1 MTVNWG
7 VVDTGF
13 LLKTTDEFIQEIQ
26 DTLVTKHGAINFNE
40 NSNFNHLL
48 TTLGNKC
55 GELAEVV
62 QGVYN
67 APIGDL
73 SSNTTLDNAFAMVN
87 VSRLEPLK
95 STNTVTLGTTGASPV
110 TIPANSIVKQ
120 SSNNTLWET
129 VQEVEIP
136 ANSTV
141 NVGVTS
147 QEYGAFSSPA
157 GSIDTT
163 VTTIA
168 GWDSVTNAS
177 DGELGRGEEEAPDYR
192 LRKETA
198 VVTSKGGLLN
208 AVISRILAEV
218 AGVTYCTGL
227 ENNTDTTDGNG
238 LLPHSI
244 KITVVGGSDTDIANM
259 ILRTKGNGINTN
271 GTESVTGTD
280 EIGNTETVKFSR
292 ATVVDVYI
300 TVNLTTNANY
310 DSASDDVI
318 KDLIFAYGETLQA
331 SDDVLRWAIATQINP
346 EILGIENVDVRLGT
360 SPTPTGTT
368 NISIAQDER
377 ARILL
382 SNILVNS

>member
-26 DTLVTKHGAINFNE
+26 EAFITKHGAINFNE
-40 NSNFNHLL
+40 NSNLNHMI
-48 TTLGNKC
+48 TIFGNKC
-55 GELAEVV
+55 GELAEVL

-73 SSNTTLDNAFAMVN
+73 SSNTTLDNAFALVN

-95 STNTVTLGTTGASPV
+95 STATVTLETTGASPV
-110 TIPANSIVKQ
+110 TIPAGSIVKQ

-129 VQEVEIP
+129 VEEVEIP
-136 ANSTV
+136 ANSTID
-141 NVGVTS
+141 VGVTS
-147 QEYGAFSSPA
+147 QEYGAFSSPIA
-157 GSIDTT
+157 SIDTI

-168 GWDSVTNAS
+168 GWNSVTNAAE
-177 DGELGRGEEEAPDYR
+177 GQLGRGEEEDPDYR

-198 VVTSKGGLLN
+198 VVISKGGLLN
-208 AVISRILAEV
+208 AVISRILSEV

-292 ATVVDVYI
+292 ATVIEVYI

-318 KDLIFAYGETLQA
+318 KDLIFAYGETLEA
-331 SDDVLRWAIATQINP
+331 SEDVLRWAIATQINP

-360 SPTPTGTT
+360 SPSPTGTS

-382 SNILVNS
+382 SNIVVNS

>member
-26 DTLVTKHGAINFNE
+26 DALVAKHGAINFNE
-40 NSNFNHLL
+40 NSNFNHLI
-48 TTLGNKC
+48 TVLGNKC
-55 GELAEVV
+55 GELAEIL

-73 SSNTTLDNAFAMVN
+73 SSGVTLENAFAMVN
-87 VSRLEPLK
+87 VSKLEPLK

-147 QEYGAFSSPA
+147 QEYGAFSSPT
-157 GSIDTT
+157 GSIDTI

-168 GWDSVTNAS
+168 GWDSVTNAA
-177 DGELGRGEEEAPDYR
+177 DGELGRGEEEEPDYR

-198 VVTSKGGLLN
+198 VVISKGGLLN

-360 SPTPTGTT
+360 APTPTGTT